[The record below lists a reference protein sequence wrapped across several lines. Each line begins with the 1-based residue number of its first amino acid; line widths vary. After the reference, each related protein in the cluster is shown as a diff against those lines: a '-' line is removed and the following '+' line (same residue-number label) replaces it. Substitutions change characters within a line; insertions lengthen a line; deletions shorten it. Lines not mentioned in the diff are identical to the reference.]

1 MSSELQGLSAL
12 AITDTGDHD
21 NTKAVHEEQSDAAG
35 ALEVS
40 GGQVLLLSPRTI
52 VCGISARRL
61 PFGSDMLGQMP
72 LCTVNDACGNVL
84 RLFCP

>member
-21 NTKAVHEEQSDAAG
+21 NTKVVHEEQSDAAG

-40 GGQVLLLSPRTI
+40 VGQVLLLSPRST
-52 VCGISARRL
+52 VCGISVRRL
-61 PFGSDMLGQMP
+61 HFRCDTLGQMP
-72 LCTVNDACGNVL
+72 
-84 RLFCP
+84 